1 MKKFLKITGIVI
13 LSLVVLFLIARLV
26 APKKYHLERDIT
38 INAPRE
44 KVWSHVNNLEE
55 CHKWNPWSEED
66 PNIKVSYGGNLGTVG
81 SSYSYA
87 SEKVGAGTQT
97 LTKVDQPQRVESHMK
112 FIKPWSGDA
121 DIFINLQDASGGTK
135 VTWGFDTQF
144 SYPMNA
150 VIWLMP
156 MDKNMSEAYDKGLN
170 NLKRISESN

>member
-1 MKKFLKITGIVI
+1 MKKFLKIVGIVI
-13 LSLVVLFLIARLV
+13 LSLIVLVLVAGLI
-26 APKKYHLERDIT
+26 APKKYHIEREIT

-44 KVWSHVNNLEE
+44 KVWSHVSNLEE

-66 PNIKVSYGGNLGTVG
+66 PNIKVSYAGNLGTVG
-81 SSYSYA
+81 SSYSYT

-112 FIKPWSGDA
+112 FIKPFDGDA
-121 DIFINLQDASGGTK
+121 DIFINLQDAGAGTK
-135 VTWGFDTQF
+135 VTWGFDTQY

-150 VIWLMP
+150 MLLVMP
-156 MDKNMSEAYDKGLN
+156 MDKMMSESYDKGLN